1 VRPPCTLPDAH
12 QAMKTALSGRS
23 ASGILWGVSRRGE
36 HVHAAGVVQG
46 QSRVIAQ
53 LVPAAAVLE
62 LEGARAIDGAVT

>member
-1 VRPPCTLPDAH
+1 MPRAQCLADPYDTN
-12 QAMKTALSGRS
+12 
-23 ASGILWGVSRRGE
+23 LWGVSRRGE

-46 QSRVIAQ
+46 QSRVIAH